1 MFLNLNARAVINAN
15 GPAV

>member
-1 MFLNLNARAVINAN
+1 LAQLAAN

>member
-1 MFLNLNARAVINAN
+1 MNAN